1 MSEKHINLCDDSPE
15 VSILARLILPETK
28 VEDDPLEELHGLA
41 TTAGTTV
48 VDELVQRRPQPD
60 HSTYLG
66 KGKVEELRQLVQR
79 HDADVIFF
87 DNDLTPA
94 QVRNLEVKTKA
105 KVIDRTELILDIF
118 AAGARTHESRLAI
131 ELAQLEYSLPR
142 LKRMWTH
149 LSRQSMGVGMRGPGE
164 KQLEV
169 DRRLAQK
176 RIHDLKDELAK
187 VEKRRERQ
195 VASRTDVP
203 TVSLVGYTN
212 AGKSTLMNAL
222 TDAMVLSQ
230 DKLFATL
237 ETRTRRWHLP
247 HWGHVLLSDTVGF
260 IRDLP
265 HSLVAS
271 FKSTLEETRQAD
283 LLLHVADASSPHV
296 FDQISAVYGV
306 LEELGIEAKDTLLV
320 LNKIDSISSPRVLNR
335 VLDRYPNAIPVSA
348 KSNRGIGPLCE
359 AVGDALQRE
368 FLDVEVDVNHQDG
381 KLLSYLSAKGKIES
395 REFGNDHVT
404 VRVRMPSAAMGFVHR
419 CARRVMPTQLDL
431 SGTATSGPAT
441 PRVPNPVA
449 PNTSFPN
456 PGDHSANSDVA

>member
-1 MSEKHINLCDDSPE
+1 
-15 VSILARLILPETK
+15 
-28 VEDDPLEELHGLA
+28 
-41 TTAGTTV
+41 
-48 VDELVQRRPQPD
+48 
-60 HSTYLG
+60 
-66 KGKVEELRQLVQR
+66 
-79 HDADVIFF
+79 
-87 DNDLTPA
+87 
-94 QVRNLEVKTKA
+94 
-105 KVIDRTELILDIF
+105 
-118 AAGARTHESRLAI
+118 
-131 ELAQLEYSLPR
+131 
-142 LKRMWTH
+142 
-149 LSRQSMGVGMRGPGE
+149 
-164 KQLEV
+164 
-169 DRRLAQK
+169 
-176 RIHDLKDELAK
+176 
-187 VEKRRERQ
+187 
-195 VASRTDVP
+195 
-203 TVSLVGYTN
+203 
-212 AGKSTLMNAL
+212 
-222 TDAMVLSQ
+222 
-230 DKLFATL
+230 
-237 ETRTRRWHLP
+237 
-247 HWGHVLLSDTVGF
+247 VGF

-265 HSLVAS
+265 HNLVAS

-419 CARRVMPTQLDL
+419 SARRVMPTRLDL
-431 SGTATSGPAT
+431 SGTPTSGPAT
-441 PRVPNPVA
+441 PRVSNPVA